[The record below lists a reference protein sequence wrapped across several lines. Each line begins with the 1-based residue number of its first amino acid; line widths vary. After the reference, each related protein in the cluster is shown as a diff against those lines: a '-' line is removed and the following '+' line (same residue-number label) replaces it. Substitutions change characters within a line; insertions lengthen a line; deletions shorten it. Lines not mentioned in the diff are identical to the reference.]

1 MTALAWHPRHADL
14 FAAGYGSYD
23 FLRQAGG
30 SVACFTLKNP
40 SQPECLLTTSSGGD
54 PKPCLNPELKAPSSN
69 LHSSR
74 PECLLTTS
82 PGAHC

>member
-30 SVACFTLKNP
+30 SIACFTLKNP
-40 SQPECLLTTSSGGD
+40 SHPECLLTTSSGARM
-54 PKPCLNPELKAPSSN
+54 KADKTGTPRRQA
-69 LHSSR
+69 L
-74 PECLLTTS
+74 
-82 PGAHC
+82 

>member
-1 MTALAWHPRHADL
+1 MTALAWNPRHGDL

-40 SQPECLLTTSSGGD
+40 SHPECLLTTSSGVWRCRTNSGVLRQVEGNFRASPLMEGQD
-54 PKPCLNPELKAPSSN
+54 P
-69 LHSSR
+69 R
-74 PECLLTTS
+74 LLT
-82 PGAHC
+82 